1 MVDQI
6 ERPALNDPAQAMLL
20 PAPGASFPNLWFS
33 GRLVPWEAASVHVS
47 LVGWPAVN
55 AVFEGIRGYWNERQG
70 ALHVFRLPE
79 HIARLERS
87 MKLMRMVPRFSREQL
102 TDAVLELC
110 RANAARE
117 DIYIQPLAFIANS
130 RSGSGPQAAAAP
142 EVVITMRP
150 SASALLSGAVLRA
163 GVSSW
168 TRISD
173 DVLPPRI
180 KALPNYANSRLA
192 SNEAQRHGYD
202 APVFLNRQGK
212 VAESSGSCIVI
223 VRDGVAITP
232 PVTESILESIT
243 RASLLELLAVA
254 LGVPVQEQVL
264 DRTELYTADEILL
277 CGTSMEVAAVTE
289 VDGYVIGAGMA
300 GPVTTRLERLFH
312 DIVRGDDAGR
322 TDWLTTV

>member
-6 ERPALNDPAQAMLL
+6 SRPAESATPELLL
-20 PAPGASFPNLWFS
+20 PAPAAPFPYLWFS
-33 GRLVPWEAASVHVS
+33 GRTVPWDAASVHVS

-70 ALHVFRLPE
+70 ALHIFRLDD

-87 MKLMRMVPRFSREQL
+87 MRLMRMLPRYSRAEL
-102 TDAVLELC
+102 TDAVLGLC
-110 RANAARE
+110 RANEARE
-117 DIYIQPLAFIANS
+117 DVYVQPLAFVAGS
-130 RSGSGPQAAAAP
+130 RAGNHAEGPP
-142 EVVITMRP
+142 EPEMVITMRP
-150 SASALLSGAVLRA
+150 TESALLTGRTLRL

-180 KALPNYANSRLA
+180 KAMPNYANSRLA

-212 VAESSGSCIVI
+212 VAESSTSCIVI

-232 PVTESILESIT
+232 PVTESSLESIT
-243 RASLLELLAVA
+243 QASLLALLSDELKIS
-254 LGVPVQEQVL
+254 VQERVV
-264 DRTELYTADEILL
+264 DRTDLYTADEIFL
-277 CGTSMEVAAVTE
+277 CGTSMEVGAVSE
-289 VDGYVIGAGMA
+289 VDDYGIGGSAP
-300 GPVTTRLERLFH
+300 GPITARLERLFH
-312 DIVRGDDAGR
+312 DVARGEVPAR
-322 TDWLTTV
+322 TAWRTTV